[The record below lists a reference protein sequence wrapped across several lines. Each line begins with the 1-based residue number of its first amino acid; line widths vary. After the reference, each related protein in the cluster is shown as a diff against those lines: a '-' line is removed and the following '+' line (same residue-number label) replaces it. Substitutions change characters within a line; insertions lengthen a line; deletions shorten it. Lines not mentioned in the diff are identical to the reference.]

1 MFRGSFFEAHFLI
14 KQNVWLTTNSC
25 YWKPLHRK
33 PYITKELLIRLLWEI
48 RRFFPTSIFRPSVVF
63 HIETSHLFCSAKQM
77 TGFYMKRNTG
87 LKWVKRFQVIFGK
100 GQLHGQNETAVIIF
114 FEKFRVYSATLF
126 L

>member
-1 MFRGSFFEAHFLI
+1 
-14 KQNVWLTTNSC
+14 
-25 YWKPLHRK
+25 
-33 PYITKELLIRLLWEI
+33 
-48 RRFFPTSIFRPSVVF
+48 
-63 HIETSHLFCSAKQM
+63 M

-100 GQLHGQNETAVIIF
+100 GQLHGQNKTAVIIF